1 MKMKQ
6 VAVAGL
12 IAIAAVG
19 AQAAAITTTVGSQS
33 ATEFLLS
40 DSNVSGGKLLQSGID
55 NVAAVP
61 DGTTAGS
68 WYLAGEDS
76 GNGGAA
82 TVSFQTGTQS
92 VSFDWGSPDSWNSLL
107 VTLSN
112 GTSQSFSASTLG
124 LGSSYSYVDFSVSG
138 GVWIQSMTFSASQ
151 PAFEASNFKVSV
163 VPEPANVALLLAGL
177 GMVGMM
183 ARRRRA

>member
-12 IAIAAVG
+12 IALAALG
-19 AQAAAITTTVGSQS
+19 AQAATVNATVGSQS

-40 DSNVSGGKLLQSGID
+40 DSNVSGGLLLQSGID
-55 NVAAVP
+55 NVAAKP
-61 DGTTAGS
+61 DGTNAGS
-68 WYLAGEDS
+68 WFVAGEN
-76 GNGGAA
+76 GANGGAA
-82 TVSFQTGTQS
+82 TVSFMTGTES
-92 VSFDWGSPDSWNSLL
+92 VSFDWGSPDSWNTLT
-107 VTLSN
+107 VTLSD
-112 GTSQSFSASTLG
+112 GTSQSFSATALG
-124 LGSSYSYVDFSVSG
+124 LGSSYSYVDLSAAG
-138 GVWIQSMTFSASQ
+138 GLWIKSMTFSASQ